1 MKKVNNYTPLSHPV
15 RVTEQVWS
23 DDTMPVVSV
32 FNWVYNH
39 KEYIRESIESIVM
52 QQTTFPIEIIIHD
65 DASNDGT
72 KEIILEYQ
80 EKYPRLFKN
89 ILQQE
94 NQWSQGK
101 SVMQPL
107 LKAPRGTFI
116 ALSHGDDYWTDPLK
130 LQKQFSFMEKN
141 DEYAMCFHEVN
152 ISYQNQKVRKYTG
165 IDSSK
170 DMGFEDFVDSNKAA
184 TCSVFFRNGLLNNE
198 FFDTFNQVP
207 VGDWFL
213 NLSLSELGKIY
224 FLNDCMAIYRR
235 HEGGV
240 WSSSDEQFMPYNEIE
255 VLSKMMPFFGKEQTS
270 SFTFSIKKRLD
281 YLKKNHIS
289 SVQEMNTYKSFN
301 LAITN
306 SISYKILYYFRKPIN
321 FFRRLMRKVS

>member
-1 MKKVNNYTPLSHPV
+1 MLA
-15 RVTEQVWS
+15 
-23 DDTMPVVSV
+23 
-32 FNWVYNH
+32 YNH
-39 KEYIRESIESIVM
+39 KLYITEAIFGVLS
-52 QQTTFPIEIIIHD
+52 QTTNFNIELIIADDCSTDQMEEVVQEIINTHPK
-65 DASNDGT
+65 SN
-72 KEIILEYQ
+72 II
-80 EKYPRLFKN
+80 KYTHHTSNKGMMKN
-89 ILQQE
+89 FNWAIEQCKGQY
-94 NQWSQGK
+94 
-101 SVMQPL
+101 
-107 LKAPRGTFI
+107 I
-116 ALSHGDDYWTDPLK
+116 ALCDGDDYWTDPLK

-198 FFDTFNQVP
+198 FFDTLNQVP

-240 WSSSDEQFMPYNEIE
+240 WSSSDEKFMPYNEIE